1 MIVDLDDTQWAA
13 LAADLRQVLNS
24 HPKAGDDWL
33 DGVAK
38 IVSSY
43 ESMRRPLL
51 TADEHKAMAIAGELA
66 DTLARVVGNDTSRS
80 HDINE
85 LLGHVHVLQHAIM
98 SQAAARAY
106 PHLYRR
112 LGETLGREQ
121 RS

>member
-13 LAADLRQVLNS
+13 LIADLRQVWTS
-24 HPKAGDDWL
+24 HPAGGDDWL
-33 DGVAK
+33 AAGVAK

-51 TADEHKAMAIAGELA
+51 TADEHKAMSITGELA
-66 DTLARVVGNDTSRS
+66 NTLARVVGNDTSRG

-85 LLGHVHVLQHAIM
+85 LMGHVHVLQHAIM

-106 PHLYRR
+106 PDLYRR
-112 LGETLGREQ
+112 LGETLKARQ
-121 RS
+121 